1 MQKKI
6 IRNLIKENN
15 LEDSFIL
22 LGKKINPYPYINVAD
37 IYVQPSRYEG
47 KAVTVGEAQILGKP
61 VVITNYTTA
70 KSQVRDNV
78 DGYVCK
84 LSIEGIAEGIEKLYK
99 DKNLRIKLSDN
110 CKNTDYSNSSELQKL
125 YSVFN

>member
-1 MQKKI
+1 M
-6 IRNLIKENN
+6 
-15 LEDSFIL
+15 
-22 LGKKINPYPYINVAD
+22 
-37 IYVQPSRYEG
+37 
-47 KAVTVGEAQILGKP
+47 GEAQILGKP

-99 DKNLRIKLSDN
+99 DKSLRIKLSDN

-125 YSVFN
+125 YSIFN